1 MGSNPIPSANLEEA
15 TCCLGAAAGGAILPT
30 RWLGKRRYWSSSVY
44 RFRLQAIQETERRS
58 GVRVSIDP
66 EGTELRAIHELVEF
80 RGKRVL
86 EVGCGDGRMTWRYA
100 DQAASVLALDTDE
113 MKIEEAIDST
123 PHHLRS
129 SVDFL
134 VADITD
140 KELELPQD
148 SFDVAI
154 LAHSL

>member
-1 MGSNPIPSANLEEA
+1 M
-15 TCCLGAAAGGAILPT
+15 
-30 RWLGKRRYWSSSVY
+30 
-44 RFRLQAIQETERRS
+44 
-58 GVRVSIDP
+58 RVSIDP

-123 PHHLRS
+123 PRDLRS
-129 SVDFL
+129 RVDFL

>member
-1 MGSNPIPSANLEEA
+1 
-15 TCCLGAAAGGAILPT
+15 
-30 RWLGKRRYWSSSVY
+30 
-44 RFRLQAIQETERRS
+44 
-58 GVRVSIDP
+58 VRVSIDP